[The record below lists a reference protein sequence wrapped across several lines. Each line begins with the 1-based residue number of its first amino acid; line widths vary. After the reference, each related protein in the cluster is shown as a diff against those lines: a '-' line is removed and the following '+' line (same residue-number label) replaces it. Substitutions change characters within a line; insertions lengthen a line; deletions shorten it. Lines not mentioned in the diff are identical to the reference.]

1 MELNY
6 NTISLLDT
14 VAIIQG
20 LTLGTLLI
28 LLNRKKYKPTFF
40 LGIFVFM
47 FSIEKIPMV
56 LTDLGFWPYYPEL
69 YLMPLNHTW
78 LLFPL
83 FYIYIQKV
91 SIFCDEKVNY
101 LLLIP
106 GMAVFVMQTIL
117 FFLPYE
123 QRLLVEEML
132 WYILVFSIGNGY
144 ALFIAYK
151 ALVYIEAHM
160 SAVKQHFSSLHYKEL
175 KWARTFTFLGILYYM
190 SGLVLLFLPVTPNE
204 IKVLFTLA
212 NFTIIY
218 WISFHGTLQFNVE
231 SILSNLDEYGLSL
244 KPEIAKKE
252 NANLGTM
259 TDSDMEALVMDID
272 QHMMH
277 SEIFLHTELTLLD
290 LANALDVHPRKISTA
305 INKVRK
311 QNFNTYINR
320 FRIKKAM
327 QLLDSKM
334 AASLSVEGLGHEVGF
349 HSKSAFYQAFK
360 KETGITPTRYR
371 ATVLQ

>member
-1 MELNY
+1 
-6 NTISLLDT
+6 
-14 VAIIQG
+14 
-20 LTLGTLLI
+20 
-28 LLNRKKYKPTFF
+28 
-40 LGIFVFM
+40 
-47 FSIEKIPMV
+47 
-56 LTDLGFWPYYPEL
+56 
-69 YLMPLNHTW
+69 
-78 LLFPL
+78 
-83 FYIYIQKV
+83 
-91 SIFCDEKVNY
+91 
-101 LLLIP
+101 
-106 GMAVFVMQTIL
+106 
-117 FFLPYE
+117 
-123 QRLLVEEML
+123 
-132 WYILVFSIGNGY
+132 
-144 ALFIAYK
+144 
-151 ALVYIEAHM
+151 M

-290 LANALDVHPRKISTA
+290 LANALDVHPRKISNA
-305 INKVRK
+305 INKIRK

-371 ATVLQ
+371 ATAMQ

>member
-56 LTDLGFWPYYPEL
+56 LTDLGFWAYYPEL

-91 SIFCDEKVNY
+91 SIFCDEKVTY
-101 LLLIP
+101 WLLIP
-106 GMAVFVMQTIL
+106 GIAVFIMQTIL
-117 FFLPYE
+117 FFFPYE
-123 QRLLVEEML
+123 EKLILENEL
-132 WYILVFSIGNGY
+132 WYKLVFSIGNGY

-151 ALVYIEAHM
+151 ALVYIDAHM

-190 SGLVLLFLPVTPNE
+190 SGLVLLFLPITPKE

-212 NFTIIY
+212 NFAIIY

-252 NANLGTM
+252 NPNLGTM
-259 TDSDMEALVMDID
+259 TDSDMEALVLDID
-272 QHMMH
+272 QHMMR

-290 LANALDVHPRKISTA
+290 LANALDIHPRKISNA

-371 ATVLQ
+371 AAAMQ